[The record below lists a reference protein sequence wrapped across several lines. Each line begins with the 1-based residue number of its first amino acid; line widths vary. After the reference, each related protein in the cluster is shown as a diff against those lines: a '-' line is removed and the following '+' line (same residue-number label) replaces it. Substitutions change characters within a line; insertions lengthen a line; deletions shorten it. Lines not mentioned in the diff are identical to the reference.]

1 MKQGTLR
8 KVYSLR
14 AGEMRREGKEC
25 ERRRGER
32 NGERRGRRSGGSG
45 TGGVGDGGGG
55 ELGARCWRIN
65 RTVGVV
71 AVWFAVSGIF
81 NFGWHLSANSIS
93 SVATTSLAVEREN
106 TTFALARQY
115 GCPAQ
120 IRVNKKCKMSHMPF
134 ALFLLLLS
142 PVTYTWDPCVRL
154 LQPPTVNVA
163 LPGEMC
169 NARVFGTK

>member
-45 TGGVGDGGGG
+45 TGGVGDGGG
-55 ELGARCWRIN
+55 ERGARCWRIN

-71 AVWFAVSGIF
+71 VVWFAFPGYLTL
-81 NFGWHLSANSIS
+81 GG
-93 SVATTSLAVEREN
+93 TSL
-106 TTFALARQY
+106 
-115 GCPAQ
+115 Q
-120 IRVNKKCKMSHMPF
+120 I
-134 ALFLLLLS
+134 AS
-142 PVTYTWDPCVRL
+142 PRL
-154 LQPPTVNVA
+154 PQHL
-163 LPGEMC
+163 
-169 NARVFGTK
+169 